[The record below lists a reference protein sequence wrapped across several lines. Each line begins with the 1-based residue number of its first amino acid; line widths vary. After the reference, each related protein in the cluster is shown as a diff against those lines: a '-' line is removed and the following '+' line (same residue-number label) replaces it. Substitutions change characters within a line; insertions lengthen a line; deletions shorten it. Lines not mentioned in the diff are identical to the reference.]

1 MSHFEYKLQQ
11 LTNFLGEKK
20 LKQLGLLACETCNHI
35 MAHAEGLIPPTD
47 FSNRTYLTPN
57 ELANINKQL
66 YDSALPTSNTSYLSF
81 PEDVIQTSKTD
92 TILENSQ
99 TNLISDSADIVY
111 SPEDLVPLVPMVSS
125 LEKNTSSKPVKTNS
139 PYPNPPKTAEQLLA
153 EILLDITTAHPP
165 TDTDLGMGYIY
176 NIYPPSPPHALA
188 CTECNR
194 LYAIAH
200 PVLQLMPLPVRLTST
215 EYELL
220 KGVYVD
226 ILL

>member
-20 LKQLGLLACETCNHI
+20 LKQLGLLTCETCNHI
-35 MAHAEGLIPPTD
+35 MAHAEGLVPPTD

-57 ELANINKQL
+57 ELADINKQL
-66 YDSALPTSNTSYLSF
+66 YDSALPTSTTSYLSF
-81 PEDVIQTSKTD
+81 PEEVIENPEADSINETDKVEIINKTTEMVNSTED
-92 TILENSQ
+92 TGPI
-99 TNLISDSADIVY
+99 IS
-111 SPEDLVPLVPMVSS
+111 
-125 LEKNTSSKPVKTNS
+125 SSKESSPSKPIKTRS
-139 PYPNPPKTAEQLLA
+139 PYPAPPKTAEQLLA

-165 TDTDLGMGYIY
+165 KDIDLGMGYIY

>member
-1 MSHFEYKLQQ
+1 MSYFEYKLQQ

-20 LKQLGLLACETCNHI
+20 LKQLGLLTCETCSHI
-35 MAHAEGLIPPTD
+35 MAHAEGIIAPTVL
-47 FSNRTYLTPN
+47 SSRTYLTPDK
-57 ELANINKQL
+57 LADINKQFN
-66 YDSALPTSNTSYLSF
+66 DSTLLTPNTSYLSF
-81 PEDVIQTSKTD
+81 PDEVIETPEVDSVNKMTQVRLTNTITATTDSIEDAVPIITSTK
-92 TILENSQ
+92 
-99 TNLISDSADIVY
+99 
-111 SPEDLVPLVPMVSS
+111 SS
-125 LEKNTSSKPVKTNS
+125 YPSS
-139 PYPNPPKTAEQLLA
+139 PKTAEQLLA

-165 TDTDLGMGYIY
+165 KDTDLGIGYIY
-176 NIYPPSPPHALA
+176 SIYPSSPPHALA

-200 PVLQLMPLPVRLTST
+200 PALQLMPLPVRLTCT